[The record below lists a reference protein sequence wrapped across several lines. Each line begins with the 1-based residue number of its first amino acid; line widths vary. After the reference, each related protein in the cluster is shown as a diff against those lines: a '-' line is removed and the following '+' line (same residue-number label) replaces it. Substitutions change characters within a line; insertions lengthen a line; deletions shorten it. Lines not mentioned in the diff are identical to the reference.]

1 MSKKQVLRS
10 LPPTAEKKDS
20 SIWEDSHGGEI
31 VDYQTFVSAFDDELA
46 SYRNW
51 VKRKYKLSNHPEFMM
66 RTLSAVHPDN
76 LTVEMCLYA
85 ENCIRGI
92 LKQLIFFSSSVYTN
106 TSAATAICT
115 VRPTFYPYFP
125 RKTVSS
131 MAVPEGSQKSTSL
144 ISPIRDDVEELF
156 VDLIGACPENAKSF
170 PEMLLSSWEIR
181 NAWEKAL
188 QRMDKK
194 EPFFMEDGTA
204 TNHGAF
210 TLTNFA
216 GEELREYL
224 MALYPMSIQFLDTS
238 ERTEEWCRLACQKDG
253 RALRYVRFSTN
264 ELMQEMISEATDK
277 SVASII
283 SEILTDL
290 TNTEAV
296 LTVIDELG
304 IALTTKIH

>member
-1 MSKKQVLRS
+1 MLKKQVLRS
-10 LPPTAEKKDS
+10 HPPAAEEKDS

-46 SYRNW
+46 SYRNR

-85 ENCIRGI
+85 ENRIRGI

-131 MAVPEGSQKSTSL
+131 MALPEGSQKSTSL
-144 ISPIRDDVEELF
+144 ISTIRDDVEELF

-170 PEMLLSSWEIR
+170 PEMR

-224 MALYPMSIQFLDTS
+224 MSLYPMSIQFLDAS

-283 SEILTDL
+283 SENLTDL

-304 IALTTKIH
+304 IALTPKKH